1 MMLAVA
7 ALIILSSLL
16 DTAFPILISYGINA
30 AVASVAARTIAIL
43 IGAILIAG
51 VLSWTCNFFRQWY
64 SARSVGDVVLN
75 LRRDAFNAVVARD
88 MSFYDEYPSGK
99 IVSRVTSDTED
110 FATVVTLA
118 LNLLSQILLF
128 FLIAVVLLII
138 SPTLA
143 LLAFSIMPFIILIA
157 LGFRR
162 IARRTTQR
170 SQRSLARVNANVQE
184 VVSGIAVAKNF
195 RQEQTMYDEFKKVN
209 EQSYQVNVRSGFV
222 YNGIF
227 PVLVLVANIGT
238 VIVVYFGGLNVLNHS
253 ISAGA
258 WFLFMQAIRLLW
270 FPLTSIASF
279 WSQFQLAWQPASESS
294 P

>member
-1 MMLAVA
+1 MGFIMDGLEAEAYDRTYSDNRLIARIIGYFRPKLPVMIVVA

-16 DTAFPILISYGINA
+16 DTAFPILISYGID
-30 AVASVAARTIAIL
+30 AVVTSRTVQIIVLLVA
-43 IGAILIAG
+43 AILIAG

-64 SARSVGDVVLN
+64 TARSVGDVVLN

-128 FLIAVVLLII
+128 FLIAAVLLIR
-138 SPTLA
+138 STRLA
-143 LLAFSIMPFIILIA
+143 LLAFSIMPFILLIA

-170 SQRSLARVNANVQE
+170 SQRSMARVNANVQE
-184 VVSGIAVAKNF
+184 AA
-195 RQEQTMYDEFKKVN
+195 R
-209 EQSYQVNVRSGFV
+209 
-222 YNGIF
+222 
-227 PVLVLVANIGT
+227 
-238 VIVVYFGGLNVLNHS
+238 
-253 ISAGA
+253 
-258 WFLFMQAIRLLW
+258 
-270 FPLTSIASF
+270 
-279 WSQFQLAWQPASESS
+279 
-294 P
+294 